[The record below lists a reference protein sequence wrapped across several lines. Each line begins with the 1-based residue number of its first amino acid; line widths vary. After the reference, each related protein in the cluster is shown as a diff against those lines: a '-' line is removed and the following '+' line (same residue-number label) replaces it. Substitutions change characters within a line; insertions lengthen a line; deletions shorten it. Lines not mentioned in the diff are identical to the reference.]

1 MATIENKYIDAINL
15 ALATSVFNDAALTVT
30 AASGW
35 YTDGTT
41 TRFLDASGNFTDSA
55 SCPDCFSP
63 CDQSDSGPVLLDDVL
78 GGTPSPVTFP
88 AQSGTYTIPFAT
100 GTGPNS
106 EGAVIVSVFL
116 RLF

>member
-63 CDQSDSGPVLLDDVL
+63 CDQSDSGPVLL
-78 GGTPSPVTFP
+78 
-88 AQSGTYTIPFAT
+88 
-100 GTGPNS
+100 
-106 EGAVIVSVFL
+106 
-116 RLF
+116 